1 MNYFSASRP
10 GVESCSE
17 LERRFS
23 LNDGSMVFIPL
34 LFYAF
39 FCQSLAASALVLDV
53 CLLLSATALLLH
65 FVTNRRFALRD
76 LALSWLG
83 RLSLCCSLFIVSYTV
98 WLI

>member
-39 FCQSLAASALVLDV
+39 FCQSLAASALALDV

-65 FVTNRRFALRD
+65 FVANRRFACKRFGL
-76 LALSWLG
+76 
-83 RLSLCCSLFIVSYTV
+83 
-98 WLI
+98 